1 MTAAIAQ
8 SSGRKAKG
16 HDESAINR
24 RVENARSVRGSPR
37 PTTEHGQHQQP
48 KYMPAVMQRAE
59 RLTQQWPQVKAKL
72 EAQAVVRVNAEGEK
86 TKVVRENRMLVSNNV
101 RSWSK

>member
-1 MTAAIAQ
+1 
-8 SSGRKAKG
+8 
-16 HDESAINR
+16 
-24 RVENARSVRGSPR
+24 
-37 PTTEHGQHQQP
+37 
-48 KYMPAVMQRAE
+48 MPAVMQRAE